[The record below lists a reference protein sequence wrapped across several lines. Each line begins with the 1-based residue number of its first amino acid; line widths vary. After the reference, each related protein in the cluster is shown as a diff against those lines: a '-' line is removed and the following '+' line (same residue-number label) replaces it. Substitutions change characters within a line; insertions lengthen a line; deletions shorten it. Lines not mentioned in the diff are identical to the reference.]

1 MPCLACR
8 TFPGHSRSMRDI
20 SLVVAFLAAL
30 TLLAAAAAW
39 WKVVS
44 EPEHEPSEGR
54 VGIDSHRVKSAAKAT
69 AIAFCLSGVAAI
81 LAVLDWFLR

>member
-1 MPCLACR
+1 
-8 TFPGHSRSMRDI
+8 MRAI
-20 SLVVAFLAAL
+20 SLVFVLFAAL

-44 EPEHEPSEGR
+44 EPEQEPTEGR
-54 VGIDSHRVKSAAKAT
+54 SGIDSQRVKAAAKAT
-69 AIAFCLSGVAAI
+69 AIGFCLSGVAAI